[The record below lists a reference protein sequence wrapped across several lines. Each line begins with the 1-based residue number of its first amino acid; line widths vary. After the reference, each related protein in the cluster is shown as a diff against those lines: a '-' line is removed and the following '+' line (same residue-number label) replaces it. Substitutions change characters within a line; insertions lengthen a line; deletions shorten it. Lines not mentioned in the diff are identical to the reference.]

1 MEILL
6 ISEKLFRENS
16 PIQDNTNL
24 VKFIPY
30 IGIAQKIYIEPLLG
44 KALFEELQAQVQ
56 AAAEPQGSCDA
67 ITPDNRKLLQ
77 KIAPVLSFYAVYQG
91 IPFHWAAIVN
101 KGITIRESE
110 NSRGVAIDDL
120 AQLRR
125 WLRDDA
131 QVLART
137 LVDFLTEHRDAFPLW
152 RASDECGCAT
162 RINGFKNFGIFIPER

>member
-56 AAAEPQGSCDA
+56 AAAEPQGSCD
-67 ITPDNRKLLQ
+67 T
-77 KIAPVLSFYAVYQG
+77 
-91 IPFHWAAIVN
+91 
-101 KGITIRESE
+101 
-110 NSRGVAIDDL
+110 
-120 AQLRR
+120 
-125 WLRDDA
+125 
-131 QVLART
+131 
-137 LVDFLTEHRDAFPLW
+137 
-152 RASDECGCAT
+152 GCAT
-162 RINGFKNFGIFIPER
+162 MPKCWPELWSVF